1 MRNPSPSSSSWL
13 APLLAVV
20 TWIRMRV
27 RWLIFLPGRKYRRY
41 MRDQY
46 RYLDIRG
53 LGPQSTF
60 TLALQQIFV
69 EPFLVP
75 VPTHRSPV
83 SPLQMPSSLSTG
95 KHPIWDY
102 LAFRPL
108 QGAHFVILAAPGG
121 GKTTLLKHLVLVL
134 LNKHARPPAE
144 KVPHALPLLLF
155 LREHVESI
163 AESYRQQVHFELE
176 DAVQEQLK
184 RQGKQPLAAGWL
196 HHQLCKGT
204 CLVLL
209 DGLDEIANHERRW
222 QVMSW
227 LQRQIS
233 IYGKNRFFI
242 TARSGYQT
250 NLLNLPG
257 AIIPLQIE
265 ALTAA
270 QMAQLAHQWYLASEV
285 MNARKDEPKMRLI
298 AHDRAENLLRSIRT
312 TPALFAL
319 ATRPLLLTLMAL
331 VYHYRSVLPEKRV
344 MLYAQACQVLLERC
358 QEPGADELELTAEQ
372 QCQVLAHLAYE
383 MMERQV
389 QSIASA
395 EAGQIIA
402 SPLAQ
407 LNTDLSPT
415 TFLTVIGNASGL
427 LLERTQGM
435 MSFAHLTF
443 QEYLAATYIKSGTCE
458 QVLLDHITQSWW
470 HETAR
475 LYCAQADASAI
486 VSACLVGNPPA
497 FALSLAIDSCEEA
510 QEIQPQVSNHLETSL
525 IQRLEDP
532 DLERRQLV
540 AEALL
545 ERRLQRMLHLHHET
559 YIATTLIT
567 NAEYQVFLN
576 QQMARGNFYQPDHWH
591 AHCFPP
597 YQASASVSGMRYSDA
612 KAFCAWLTARDTNL
626 WRYRL
631 PQENELRFLQE
642 KMRTDIT
649 IDANMGH
656 WIGGHRVIIKKVP
669 YKLEQAKEDLRKM
682 LSRDCA
688 PDLMPALLRIHALMR
703 LHAPDLARRRVI
715 DLVRDLVRDL
725 DHPLARALTRGMAF
739 DMERSIDR
747 ALDLNRAFDLDL
759 TLARSLVTDLDLA
772 FNRAFD
778 RDLARAL
785 APNLTRIFAR
795 SLASDF
801 IFTLDHIRELAL
813 SRTIALNQE
822 DAELL
827 RWYVRFS
834 AYTLA
839 QICRYLS
846 YFLESPQK
854 SAVLR
859 FASARQREKEAFE
872 RVIEHTLNLYVAFAL
887 LEERV
892 QGRSPTWEGIL
903 LVKERG

>member
-20 TWIRMRV
+20 AWMRMRV
-27 RWLIFLPGRKYRRY
+27 RWLIFLPGRRYRRY

-53 LGPQSTF
+53 PGPQSTF
-60 TLALQQIFV
+60 TLSLHQIFV
-69 EPFLVP
+69 EPFLIP
-75 VPTHRSPV
+75 VPSHRNSV
-83 SPLQMPSSLSTG
+83 GPLQTPSSLSKG

-108 QGAHFVILAAPGG
+108 QRAHFVIIADPGG

-144 KVPHALPLLLF
+144 KIPRTLPLLLF
-155 LREHVESI
+155 LQDHVASI
-163 AESYRQQVHFELE
+163 VENHQQQAHFGLE
-176 DAVQEQLK
+176 EAVQEQLEQ
-184 RQGKQPLAAGWL
+184 QGKQTLAAGWI
-196 HHQLCKGT
+196 HHQLRKGA

-209 DGLDEIANHERRW
+209 DGLDEIANDEKRW

-227 LQRQIS
+227 LQHQIS
-233 IYGKNRFFI
+233 TYSKNRFLI
-242 TARSGYQT
+242 TARTGYQAR
-250 NLLNLPG
+250 LLDLPG

-265 ALTAA
+265 AFTTA
-270 QMAQLAHQWYLASEV
+270 QMAQLAHQWYLANEAMS
-285 MNARKDEPKMRLI
+285 ARKNDAKVRLI

-319 ATRPLLLTLMAL
+319 AVRPLLLTMMAI
-331 VYHYRSVLPEKRV
+331 VYHYRNALPEKRV

-358 QEPGADELELTAEQ
+358 QHASGNELELTVEQ

-383 MMERQV
+383 MMERQA
-389 QSIASA
+389 QSISPADAS
-395 EAGQIIA
+395 QIIA
-402 SPLAQ
+402 APLAQ
-407 LNTDLSPT
+407 LNANLAPT
-415 TFLTVIGNASGL
+415 TFLTTVGNNGGL
-427 LLERTQGM
+427 LPERAQGM
-435 MSFAHLTF
+435 ISFVHLTF
-443 QEYLAATYIKSGTCE
+443 QEYLAATHVKSEKLE
-458 QVLLDHITQSWW
+458 QALLDHITQSWW

-475 LYCAQADASAI
+475 LYSAQADASAI
-486 VSACLVGNPPA
+486 VSACLIGNPPA
-497 FALSLAIDSCEEA
+497 FALSLAVDSCEEA
-510 QEIQPQVSNHLETSL
+510 HEIQPVVSNHLETSL

-532 DLERRQLV
+532 DLERRQMV

-545 ERRLQRMLHLHHET
+545 ERRLQRMLHLYHET
-559 YIATTLIT
+559 YIATTLIA
-567 NAEYQVFLN
+567 NAEYQVFIN

-591 AHCFPP
+591 APCFPP
-597 YQASASVSGMRYSDA
+597 YQASASVAGIRYSDA
-612 KAFCAWLTARDTNL
+612 KAFCAWLTARDTHL
-626 WRYRL
+626 WHYRL
-631 PQENELRFLQE
+631 PQESELRFLQE
-642 KMRTDIT
+642 KKRTDIT

-656 WIGGHRVIIKKVP
+656 WIGGHRVIIKRVP
-669 YKLEQAKEDLRKM
+669 YKLEQAKEDLQKM

-688 PDLMPALLRIHALMR
+688 PNLVPALLRIHVLMR
-703 LHAPDLARRRVI
+703 RHAPDLARRRVI
-715 DLVRDLVRDL
+715 DLVRILVRDL
-725 DHPLARALTRGMAF
+725 DHPLARALTRGLAF

-747 ALDLNRAFDLDL
+747 ALDLNRTFDLDL
-759 TLARSLVTDLDLA
+759 TLPRSLVTDLDLA
-772 FNRAFD
+772 LNRAFD

-785 APNLTRIFAR
+785 APNLTRTFAR
-795 SLASDF
+795 SLAADF
-801 IFTLDHIRELAL
+801 IFTLDRIRELAL
-813 SRTIALNQE
+813 SRTLAISRE

-839 QICRYLS
+839 QMGRYLS

-872 RVIEHTLNLYVAFAL
+872 RVIEHTLNLYAAFAL
-887 LEERV
+887 LEERI
-892 QGRSPTWEGIL
+892 QGRSPTWEGLL